1 MSQRPCLIIY
11 KLIFIKIKKL
21 KMEKIQKYLPL
32 ATFTL
37 VFLVFFKSCGTTS
50 KINKL
55 EKQNEKLMVMLDSIG
70 SNNVKT
76 SELKP
81 ILENTVLW
89 RTLEIEELSDKNK
102 MPINHY
108 KNEVK

>member
-1 MSQRPCLIIY
+1 
-11 KLIFIKIKKL
+11 
-21 KMEKIQKYLPL
+21 MEKIQKYLPL
-32 ATFTL
+32 ATFIL
-37 VFLVFFKSCGTTS
+37 VFFLFFKSCGTSS
-50 KINKL
+50 KLKNI
-55 EKQNEKLMVMLDSIG
+55 EKENEVLKTKVDSLTGIVLTDTEMK
-70 SNNVKT
+70 N
-76 SELKP
+76 

>member
-1 MSQRPCLIIY
+1 MEII
-11 KLIFIKIKKL
+11 KRH
-21 KMEKIQKYLPL
+21 LPL
-32 ATFTL
+32 ATFIM
-37 VFLVFFKSCGTTS
+37 VFLVFFKGCGTSS
-50 KINKL
+50 KISKL

-70 SNNVKT
+70 SNTAKT
-76 SELKP
+76 SEIKP

-108 KNEVK
+108 KNELQK

>member
-1 MSQRPCLIIY
+1 
-11 KLIFIKIKKL
+11 
-21 KMEKIQKYLPL
+21 METAKKYLPI
-32 ATFTL
+32 ATFIL
-37 VFLVFFKSCGTTS
+37 VFLVFFKSCGTSS
-50 KINKL
+50 KVSKL
-55 EKQNEKLMVMLDSIG
+55 EKQNEKLMVMLDSMYH
-70 SNNVKT
+70 NTTKT

-108 KNEVK
+108 KNEEK